1 MFALRKRY
9 LELKK
14 QFDDLIFEIVR
25 TRTVNKST
33 DADYLIEKISPQI
46 DKINNILNKTYNLEL
61 MFKSNSLINKDIL
74 IKKLLIDICENANS

>member
-1 MFALRKRY
+1 MVFASNVIKEVKMTKKIKY

-25 TRTVNKST
+25 TRTINKST

-46 DKINNILNKTYNLEL
+46 DKINNILNEETLR
-61 MFKSNSLINKDIL
+61 
-74 IKKLLIDICENANS
+74 A